1 MPGLEEFEMKQNP
14 GRFPKDFNR
23 CINFH
28 GHVCPGLAIGY
39 RAARAGMDWL
49 GEKRAKDEEWFA
61 IVETDA
67 CGVDAIQVLTG
78 CTFGKGNLI
87 YRDYGKHVFIMAS
100 RSSGKGIRI
109 ALKAGALEISEPH
122 RRLLEKMRKDEATDR
137 EKQQFAELHLQ
148 RTREILSKP
157 LKDIFTV
164 GPIPAPFPSKARIEP
179 SRPCARC
186 GEPTMPSKLQKIDE
200 KEVCRECLD

>member
-1 MPGLEEFEMKQNP
+1 MKQNP

-49 GEKRAKDEEWFA
+49 REKRAKDEEWFA

-109 ALKAGALEISEPH
+109 ALKAGALELSKRH
-122 RRLLEKMRKDEATDR
+122 RQLMEKLKKAKATDR
-137 EKQQFAELHLQ
+137 EREAFAQLHRQKTL
-148 RTREILSKP
+148 EILTKP
-157 LKDIFTV
+157 LSDLLILR
-164 GPIPAPFPSKARIEP
+164 PANVPLPPKARIEP
-179 SRPCARC
+179 SRPCGCC
-186 GEPTMPSKLQKIDE
+186 GEPTMPSKLQKIDA
-200 KEVCRECLD
+200 KEICRECLE

>member
-1 MPGLEEFEMKQNP
+1 MRRNSS
-14 GRFPKDFNR
+14 RFPKDFNR
-23 CINFH
+23 CADFH

-49 GEKRAKDEEWFA
+49 REKRAKDEEWFA

-109 ALKAGALEISEPH
+109 ALKAGALVISEPH
-122 RRLLEKMRKDEATDR
+122 RQLLEKMRKDEATDR

-157 LKDIFTV
+157 LKDIFAI
-164 GPIPAPFPSKARIEP
+164 GPIPAAFPPKARIEP

-186 GEPTMPSKLQKIDE
+186 GEPTMPSKLQKIAK